1 MKFATMFNQNP
12 IAKERIVHFHKC
24 NAINVRDFQDPQ
36 AERDRP
42 GKIVHSRNPQNR
54 RFWHRLYLIRYER

>member
-42 GKIVHSRNPQNR
+42 GKIVRQPKSPKST
-54 RFWHRLYLIRYER
+54 LLAPPLPDPL